1 MFMSSDQL
9 TYPSP
14 FTVQAPSNPIP
25 RPGSPLS
32 YNPADS
38 RPAIHSRA
46 PSWASASDGSIYCA
60 LPATPASTSSFHSNV
75 SIGRPASPE
84 STASTSISYSSVGS
98 NLFPQNIGH
107 RPTASTS
114 TFDDSVHDSPDQQ
127 ADETDDEPR
136 ATATRVRTRSQ
147 AKGPRTSKQRRLKD
161 SERKDICRYFIEHP
175 KERQEDISGS
185 FSVQGSTLSKILKKK
200 ARWRTMDDTELRTT
214 DRDRK

>member
-9 TYPSP
+9 PYPSP
-14 FTVQAPSNPIP
+14 FTVQAPANPIP
-25 RPGSPLS
+25 RPASPQS
-32 YNPADS
+32 YNPAHS
-38 RPAIHSRA
+38 RSALHSRA
-46 PSWASASDGSIYCA
+46 PSWASVSDSSIYCA

-75 SIGRPASPE
+75 SIGRAASPE
-84 STASTSISYSSVGS
+84 STASTSISFSSVGS
-98 NLFPQNIGH
+98 NMFPQNIGH

-175 KERQEDISGS
+175 KERQEDIAAR
-185 FSVQGSTLSKILKKK
+185 FSVERSTISKILKNKD
-200 ARWRTMDDTELRTT
+200 RWLTMDDTELRTT